1 MQALTTCK
9 SIADVQGRALAIT
22 HEAMDVVNLP
32 IVKEGYQMS
41 GQPAQVAFLN
51 VNSMAK
57 QRLAK
62 FFPAANWK
70 DPLYATLMAEA
81 KLICAECIK
90 LKYECRERRQPYDH
104 LADATERIRAMVKR
118 HYNEYADTIGKLP
131 EAVDED

>member
-1 MQALTTCK
+1 MQDLTTCK
-9 SIADVQGRALAIT
+9 SLDDVNKRAIDIT
-22 HEAMDVVNLP
+22 HEAMDIVNLP
-32 IVKEGYQMS
+32 IVKAGYQMS

-57 QRLAK
+57 QRLGK

-90 LKYECRERRQPYDH
+90 LKYECRERRQPYDQ
-104 LADATERIRAMVKR
+104 LGDATQRVRSMMAR
-118 HYNEYADTIGKLP
+118 RFNDYADTISKLP
-131 EAVDED
+131 ETA

>member
-1 MQALTTCK
+1 MQDLTTCK
-9 SIADVQGRALAIT
+9 SLDDVNKRAIDIT
-22 HEAMDVVNLP
+22 HEAMDIVNLP
-32 IVKEGYQMS
+32 IVKAGYQMS

-57 QRLAK
+57 QRLGK

-81 KLICAECIK
+81 KLICAECIR

-104 LADATERIRAMVKR
+104 LGDATQRIRSMVAR
-118 HYNEYADTIGKLP
+118 RFNDYAATISKLP
-131 EAVDED
+131 ETA

>member
-1 MQALTTCK
+1 MQDLTTCK
-9 SIADVQGRALAIT
+9 SLDDVNKRAIDIT
-22 HEAMDVVNLP
+22 HEAMDIVNLP
-32 IVKEGYQMS
+32 IVKAGYQMS

-57 QRLAK
+57 QRLGK

-104 LADATERIRAMVKR
+104 LDDATQRIRSMVAR
-118 HYNEYADTIGKLP
+118 RFNDYAATISKLP
-131 EAVDED
+131 ETA

>member
-9 SIADVQGRALAIT
+9 SIAEVQDRALAIV
-22 HEAMDVVNLP
+22 HEAMDIVNLP

-57 QRLAK
+57 QRLGK
-62 FFPAANWK
+62 LFPAANWK

-104 LADATERIRAMVKR
+104 LKDATERIRAMVKR
-118 HYNEYADTIGKLP
+118 QFNSYADAIDKLP
-131 EAVDED
+131 ETL

>member
-9 SIADVQGRALAIT
+9 TIADVLDRANAIT

-41 GQPAQVAFLN
+41 GQPAQIAFLN

-62 FFPAANWK
+62 FFPVANWK

-104 LADATERIRAMVKR
+104 LKDATERIRAMVKR
-118 HYNEYADTIGKLP
+118 QYNEYSSTIERLP
-131 EAVDED
+131 E

>member
-1 MQALTTCK
+1 MQDLTTCK
-9 SIADVQGRALAIT
+9 SLADVSKRALDIT
-22 HEAMDVVNLP
+22 HEAMDIVNLP
-32 IVKEGYQMS
+32 IVKTGYQMS

-57 QRLAK
+57 QRLGK
-62 FFPAANWK
+62 YFPAANWN

-104 LADATERIRAMVKR
+104 LDDATQRIRAMVAR
-118 HYNEYADTIGKLP
+118 RFNDYAATIDKLP
-131 EAVDED
+131 ETV